1 MSAILECP
9 DHSVGELR
17 FRLFGILVRVHPWF
31 WLTTLIMG
39 ANDDLGRLLIWVG
52 VCFVSI
58 LVHELGHVVAFRMFG
73 EQAEAVLYAWGGLA
87 VPNGSVRR
95 TSFAQVVISL
105 AGPAAGFLLAAVV
118 LVSALFAGAKFHFG
132 FAMLVIPN
140 ISAYLIPSTADVGA
154 DRNYLYWN
162 VLLNDL
168 LYVNIY
174 WGLVN
179 LLPIY
184 PLDGGQASR
193 ALFER
198 HDPSRGLR
206 RSLFVSVVAA
216 LAAVLLGWSEN
227 SMYLML
233 LFGILAAGSA
243 QMLEAQRH
251 YAGPR
256 RYRQQ

>member
-1 MSAILECP
+1 
-9 DHSVGELR
+9 
-17 FRLFGILVRVHPWF
+17 
-31 WLTTLIMG
+31 
-39 ANDDLGRLLIWVG
+39 
-52 VCFVSI
+52 
-58 LVHELGHVVAFRMFG
+58 
-73 EQAEAVLYAWGGLA
+73 
-87 VPNGSVRR
+87 
-95 TSFAQVVISL
+95 
-105 AGPAAGFLLAAVV
+105 
-118 LVSALFAGAKFHFG
+118 
-132 FAMLVIPN
+132 
-140 ISAYLIPSTADVGA
+140 VGA